1 MYIVPAIA
9 YYSFLIWK
17 NAIFSTLAYSFKF
30 ILYLDYYVVDTES
43 NIVPSTTINL
53 EFSLFNMKLIIM
65 LKVTLAY
72 ETLHSIQNALPCEVI
87 NY

>member
-1 MYIVPAIA
+1 MYIVPTIA
-9 YYSFLIWK
+9 YYSFLICK
-17 NAIFSTLAYSFKF
+17 NAIFSTPAYSFKF

-65 LKVTLAY
+65 L
-72 ETLHSIQNALPCEVI
+72 
-87 NY
+87 